1 MSVQQA
7 PSLLNMG
14 GFASWLMS
22 SVAKVPGVSEGLLS
36 ESTVDV
42 IKMLENSQRVIA
54 GTDSALSPPPLPRP
68 PSLSSQC
75 QLSVM
80 SVSVL
85 MMLLQC
91 SAM

>member
-1 MSVQQA
+1 MF
-7 PSLLNMG
+7 NMG

-54 GTDSALSPPPLPRP
+54 GTDSALSPPPPPLPHP